1 MKEDTLNSLI
11 DRNIFLKRQ
20 LNEVRS
26 TAAELYL
33 NILDSPG
40 QNLEAEERYKWALNQ
55 WERVK
60 NELLLVNDF
69 MGD

>member
-11 DRNIFLKRQ
+11 DRSIFLNRQ

-40 QNLEAEERYKWALNQ
+40 QNLDAEERYKWAL
-55 WERVK
+55 EYLGRVK
-60 NELLLVNDF
+60 NELLLVDDF